1 MKNVAEH
8 DSFIGR
14 RFGGPAGFRKKLQ
27 RLGPIFIKLG
37 QFLALRPDLLPQ
49 EYCDELM
56 GLFDRVSPFSPQEAF
71 AILKEDLG
79 REPSE
84 LFTHLN
90 PRPIAAGSLAQT
102 HVARTKDGIEVAVK
116 IQRPNI
122 RAMVLR
128 DLGRARLIARVLKLS
143 GASLIVS
150 PDEVVEELTAWM
162 MQEIDFEHELN
173 NLTRLYD
180 LSRSSPFV
188 KVPEPFPHLSGP
200 RVVTCEYL
208 TGIPLSELLSEERDS
223 AIENPPEINLDRLA
237 ENLISSSLNQ
247 IFRYQFFHADLH
259 PGNLFAL
266 PGDLIGFVDFGLCS
280 ELDEAVRAGQMRYL
294 SAVYSG
300 DVNRMFKAISE
311 ILIPSEETDM
321 EAFRAEFTAE
331 TTAALSK
338 IRLGERNTNSTDRD
352 QSTVAQCMV
361 SVMRAA
367 RRNRL
372 MVPAGVLALYRTL
385 LTAETVAHRLGTNAD
400 LRSVGSRFFS
410 ELKFE
415 ETLRAIDSENLEPTI
430 YSVLSLL
437 QESPG
442 QIQQILSELSEGR
455 FELKVNIAESTK
467 VRRDRDRRIQ
477 FLGASILTVGIAL
490 LLLMPNLPLVFGM
503 SLTWPLSILLILL
516 YAWILLQWRRL
527 R

>member
-71 AILKEDLG
+71 AILREDVG
-79 REPSE
+79 REPTE
-84 LFTHLN
+84 LFAHLN

-128 DLGRARLIARVLKLS
+128 DLGRARSIARVLKLS

-150 PDEVVEELTAWM
+150 PDEVVEELTVWM

-180 LSRSSPFV
+180 LSRSSSFV
-188 KVPEPFPHLSGP
+188 KVPEPFPHLSGH

-208 TGIPLSELLSEERDS
+208 TGIPLSELLSGDS
-223 AIENPPEINLDRLA
+223 AKENPPEINLNRLA
-237 ENLISSSLNQ
+237 ENLISASLNQ

-280 ELDEAVRAGQMRYL
+280 QLDEAVRAGQMRYL

-338 IRLGERNTNSTDRD
+338 LRLSEMNPSRADGN

-361 SVMRAA
+361 AVMRTA

-372 MVPAGVLALYRTL
+372 IVPTGVLALYRTL
-385 LTAETVAHRLGTNAD
+385 LTAETVAHRLGTSAD

-430 YSVLSLL
+430 YSFLSLL
-437 QESPG
+437 QEAPG
-442 QIQQILSELSEGR
+442 QLQQIL
-455 FELKVNIAESTK
+455 
-467 VRRDRDRRIQ
+467 
-477 FLGASILTVGIAL
+477 
-490 LLLMPNLPLVFGM
+490 
-503 SLTWPLSILLILL
+503 
-516 YAWILLQWRRL
+516 
-527 R
+527 

>member
-8 DSFIGR
+8 DSFVGR
-14 RFGGPAGFRKKLQ
+14 RFGGPGGFRQKLE

-56 GLFDRVSPFSPQEAF
+56 GLFDRVPPFSPQEAF

-79 REPSE
+79 REPTE
-84 LFTHLN
+84 LFAHLN

-102 HVARTKDGIEVAVK
+102 HVARTMDGIEVAVK

-122 RAMVLR
+122 RPTVLR
-128 DLGRARLIARVLKLS
+128 DLRRARSIARLLKLS
-143 GASLIVS
+143 GTSLIVS
-150 PDEVVEELTAWM
+150 PDEVVEELTVWM

-188 KVPEPFPHLSGP
+188 KIPEPFPHLSGP

-208 TGIPLSELLSEERDS
+208 AGIPLSELLSEQRDGS
-223 AIENPPEINLDRLA
+223 MENPPEINLDRLA
-237 ENLISSSLNQ
+237 ENLISASLNQ

-266 PGDLIGFVDFGLCS
+266 PGDSIGFVDFGLCS
-280 ELDEAVRAGQMRYL
+280 ELDEGVRAGQMRYL
-294 SAVYSG
+294 SAAYSG

-311 ILIPSEETDM
+311 VLIPSEETDM
-321 EAFRAEFTAE
+321 EAFRSEFTAE
-331 TTAALSK
+331 TTSALSK
-338 IRLGERNTNSTDRD
+338 IRLSERDTSRTNRN
-352 QSTVAQCMV
+352 QSTVAHCMV
-361 SVMRAA
+361 AVMRAA
-367 RRNRL
+367 RRNKL
-372 MVPAGVLALYRTL
+372 MVPTGVLALYRTL
-385 LTAETVAHRLGTNAD
+385 LTSETVAHRLGSKAD
-400 LRSVGSRFFS
+400 LRTVGSRFFS

-415 ETLRAIDSENLEPTI
+415 ETLRAIDSESLEPTI
-430 YSVLSLL
+430 YSLLSLL

-442 QIQQILSELSEGR
+442 QVQQILSELADGR
-455 FELKVNIAESTK
+455 FELKVNISETSK
-467 VRRDRDRRIQ
+467 IRRDRDRRIR
-477 FLGASILTVGIAL
+477 FLGATILTVGIAL
-490 LLLMPNLPLVFGM
+490 LLWMPNLPVIFGV
-503 SLTWPLSILLILL
+503 SLAWPLAILLILL

>member
-1 MKNVAEH
+1 MKTAAEK

-14 RFGGPAGFRKKLQ
+14 RFGGPAGFKKKLE

-37 QFLALRPDLLPQ
+37 QFLALRPDLVPQ

-56 GLFDRVSPFSPQEAF
+56 GLFDRVPPFPPQEAF
-71 AILKEDLG
+71 AILKADLG
-79 REPSE
+79 RDPTD
-84 LFTHLN
+84 LFAHLN

-102 HVARTKDGIEVAVK
+102 HVARTKDGIEVAIK

-122 RAMVLR
+122 KAMVLR
-128 DLGRARLIARVLKLS
+128 DLGRARSIARALKLS

-188 KVPEPFPHLSGP
+188 KIPEPFPHLSGP

-208 TGIPLSELLSEERDS
+208 TGIPISELLSEQRDTQT
-223 AIENPPEINLDRLA
+223 ETPPEINLDRIA
-237 ENLISSSLNQ
+237 ENLISASLNQ

-300 DVNRMFKAISE
+300 DVNRMFKALSE
-311 ILIPSEETDM
+311 VLIPGEETDM

-338 IRLGERNTNSTDRD
+338 IRLSERNTGRTDR
-352 QSTVAQCMV
+352 
-361 SVMRAA
+361 
-367 RRNRL
+367 N
-372 MVPAGVLALYRTL
+372 
-385 LTAETVAHRLGTNAD
+385 
-400 LRSVGSRFFS
+400 
-410 ELKFE
+410 
-415 ETLRAIDSENLEPTI
+415 
-430 YSVLSLL
+430 
-437 QESPG
+437 
-442 QIQQILSELSEGR
+442 
-455 FELKVNIAESTK
+455 ESTPADCAHG
-467 VRRDRDRRIQ
+467 RS
-477 FLGASILTVGIAL
+477 GAL
-490 LLLMPNLPLVFGM
+490 
-503 SLTWPLSILLILL
+503 
-516 YAWILLQWRRL
+516 
-527 R
+527 